1 MTATGGSGRKPRR
14 FSTHLVLVMLLITLP
29 VIGLISAMDYR
40 QVEEALIAEEGL
52 LREQT
57 EKSAIQSIHLVDAGL
72 KLFDS
77 TLDRR
82 MREGFDPVFAE
93 YERAGRDPGMMDLS
107 RVKEELGGEMD
118 IYIIN
123 ESGVIEYT
131 TYPPD
136 LGLDF
141 KGIPY
146 FYDRITEIRSGDAF
160 TADRVLAEPA
170 SGRLRKYAYMP
181 SPDRRYLF
189 ELGLICTTVEAD
201 RFDPKYLTLKEDL
214 MRLNPSLE
222 GIRIFDCY
230 GRLINATDS
239 DSSTDPAIINSVA
252 REVFEEKQD
261 RTIADP
267 AAGRFTRYILV
278 DLSDPGSPSDTS
290 RIVELTYSTAL
301 LDARLAEMRLSHI
314 LLAVFAGLIACCIAV
329 PVSWQITRPIRAI
342 ADDVNRIA
350 RGDLDHRIRVSTGT
364 EFTRL
369 EESVG
374 TMIDSLKGNIR
385 RLRES
390 EEATREY
397 STRLQ
402 DLVRERTADLEESNR
417 TATLFL
423 DIMVHDINNANT
435 VAIGYTRF
443 LVDALEGEQQ
453 EMAGK
458 MLSQLEQSSE
468 IIGCVATLR
477 EARGDGAA
485 LVQVDLDRVIR
496 AQVANHPATRIRY
509 EEREAAV
516 LADDL
521 LSEVFANLVGNAV
534 KFGGP
539 AVEIAIRVEEHED
552 EILVSIEDT
561 GPGIPDAMKASLFR
575 RFRRGEGPLAGAGL
589 GLYICRM
596 LITRYGGKIR
606 ADDRVEGRPEC
617 GAAIRFTLRKAPEE

>member
-1 MTATGGSGRKPRR
+1 MTATGDSGKKPRR
-14 FSTHLVLVMLLITLP
+14 FGTHLVLVMILITLP

-40 QVEEALIAEEGL
+40 QVEGALIAEEDL

-57 EKSAIQSIHLVDAGL
+57 GKGVIESIRLVDVGL
-72 KLFDS
+72 NLFDS

-82 MREGFDPVFAE
+82 MQEGFDPVLAE
-93 YERAGRDPGMMDLS
+93 YERSSRDPGIMDLS
-107 RVKEELGGEMD
+107 RVKRELGEEMD

-123 ESGVIEYT
+123 ASGVIEYT

-141 KGIPY
+141 RGTPY
-146 FYDRITEIRSGDAF
+146 FYDRITEIRLGDAF
-160 TADRVLAEPA
+160 AADRVVAEQA

-181 SPDRRYLF
+181 SPDHRYLF
-189 ELGLICTTVEAD
+189 EFGLFCGAVETD
-201 RFDPKYLTLKEDL
+201 RFDPKYQTLKEDL
-214 MRLNPSLE
+214 MRLNPTLE

-239 DSSTDPAIINSVA
+239 KSPTNPVVINPIA
-252 REVFEEKQD
+252 RAVFEEKRD
-261 RTIADP
+261 RTITDP

-278 DLSDPGSPSDTS
+278 DLSASDYPSDTS
-290 RIVELTYSTAL
+290 RVVELTYSTAL
-301 LDARLAEMRLSHI
+301 LDARLSEMRFSHA

-329 PVSWQITRPIRAI
+329 PVSWQITRPIRDI
-342 ADDVNRIA
+342 VDDVNRIA

-369 EESVG
+369 EESIG
-374 TMIDSLKGNIR
+374 TMIDSLKENIR
-385 RLRES
+385 RLRAS

-397 STRLQ
+397 STRLR

-435 VAIGYTRF
+435 IAIGYTQF
-443 LVDALEGEQQ
+443 LVDALEGERR
-453 EMAGK
+453 EMAQK

-477 EARGDGAA
+477 EARENGAA
-485 LVQVDLDRVIR
+485 LTQVDLDRVIR
-496 AQVANHPATRIRY
+496 VQVANHPAIRIRY
-509 EEREAAV
+509 EGREVAV

-521 LSEVFANLVGNAV
+521 LSEVFANLVGNAI

-539 AVEIAIRVEEHED
+539 AVEIAIRVEEHD
-552 EILVSIEDT
+552 EEVLVSVEDT
-561 GPGIPDAMKASLFR
+561 GPGIPDAVKTSLFR
-575 RFRRGEGPLAGAGL
+575 RFRRGEGELAGAGL

-596 LITRYGGKIR
+596 LITRYGGRIR
-606 ADDRVEGRPEC
+606 AEDRVEGRPEC
-617 GAAIRFTLRKAPEE
+617 GAAIRFTLRKAG